1 MFVLL
6 RPCVGLVQGAIP
18 RQREPECRHILKLR
32 RVSRDADTE
41 ANFLLFMFLTSH
53 SSKEH
58 EFSLTQNKM
67 QLRDLTNKTLGEMVK
82 KSGTRHKVIVISACY
97 GGGFIDNVKDDTTL
111 VITAARH
118 DRQSFGCAD
127 ENDFTYFGR
136 AFFKE
141 SLPKSRSF
149 HDAFRSAEKLIKDWE
164 AKEIKEARKSKKDS
178 EEAIRF
184 RKW

>member
-1 MFVLL
+1 MGPPASLSVSSTEGWTGFIKPNIGG
-6 RPCVGLVQGAIP
+6 RANAGGGQTI
-18 RQREPECRHILKLR
+18 KL
-32 RVSRDADTE
+32 
-41 ANFLLFMFLTSH
+41 F
-53 SSKEH
+53 
-58 EFSLTQNKM
+58 TQA
-67 QLRDLTNKTLGEMVK
+67 THY
-82 KSGTRHKVIVISACY
+82 S
-97 GGGFIDNVKDDTTL
+97 GGFIDKVKDDTTL

-164 AKEIKEARKSKKDS
+164 TKEIKQARKSKKDS
-178 EEAIRF
+178 EEDYSIPQMVGTSAIEQHLREWWG
-184 RKW
+184 R